1 MKNLRATVRGTLR
14 AASLVAVCLASSL
27 ALSLAAASAAQ
38 ASQHD
43 SAESEQAAK
52 KPAPPNL
59 QQRKEIFV
67 GLMRAEA
74 RANREAEAAAKAKG
88 KPEAMA
94 QDAMAEK
101 LTAKY
106 RAAVLKK
113 YGVTQ
118 KMAVAI
124 VAEGYQHH
132 WATGQAKPGPAQTEL
147 P

>member
-1 MKNLRATVRGTLR
+1 MRNLRTTLRSTLGAAGTL
-14 AASLVAVCLASSL
+14 LLASSL
-27 ALSLAAASAAQ
+27 ALSFALGLAAPSAQ
-38 ASQHD
+38 AEHHE
-43 SAESEQAAK
+43 ESEKAAR

-74 RANREAEAAAKAKG
+74 RANQEAEAAAQAKG
-88 KPEAMA
+88 KPESMA

-101 LTAKY
+101 LTTKY

-113 YGVTQ
+113 YGITP
-118 KMAVAI
+118 KMAEAI

-132 WATGQAKPGPAQTEL
+132 WGTGQAKPGPPQTEL